1 MLEGM
6 DKYLGDIR
14 SHLKELGVDEE
25 TIIVFMSDDG
35 APKQAARNLP
45 LRGHKITPYEGGIRV
60 PMMVKWPG
68 ITTPKVDSNNYLIIE
83 DNIIKQNYI
92 FGKKMNL
99 AKIKTIKH
107 FAGEYILRTEKR
119 KMTIT
124 IDIIDKSSLLDLTT
138 ELKKLDVKW
147 I

>member
-1 MLEGM
+1 MGLIHIYLYFKV
-6 DKYLGDIR
+6 KY
-14 SHLKELGVDEE
+14 
-25 TIIVFMSDDG
+25 
-35 APKQAARNLP
+35 
-45 LRGHKITPYEGGIRV
+45 
-60 PMMVKWPG
+60 
-68 ITTPKVDSNNYLIIE
+68 YLSIE
-83 DNIIKQNYI
+83 NNIIKQNYI
-92 FGKKMNL
+92 FGKKMDL
-99 AKIKTIKH
+99 SEIKSIKH

>member
-1 MLEGM
+1 MKILYSKKKHKYELFRCISNFLMFLMVLYYDM
-6 DKYLGDIR
+6 DNLFFLLLFFCLSLLSFYLFIKTK
-14 SHLKELGVDEE
+14 H
-25 TIIVFMSDDG
+25 
-35 APKQAARNLP
+35 
-45 LRGHKITPYEGGIRV
+45 
-60 PMMVKWPG
+60 
-68 ITTPKVDSNNYLIIE
+68 YLIIE